1 MKSAQKCRQI
11 RKYIFI
17 SITFF
22 FFLLQAFVTDV
33 FDDEVSVAFENE

>member
-1 MKSAQKCRQI
+1 MKSVQKCRQI
-11 RKYIFI
+11 RKYI
-17 SITFF
+17 SHSLQ